1 MTMNKTEVVIEMNN
15 KKTDFTISE
24 FGKKARVSVR
34 TLRFYE
40 EIGLLVP
47 VRKNSSG
54 HRLYGL
60 AELAKLQQIQSL
72 KFLGYSLRE
81 IIDFMGSE
89 TSEFVRL
96 EMSLPLQQKKG

>member
-1 MTMNKTEVVIEMNN
+1 MYVNKTEVVTEMDN
-15 KKTDFTISE
+15 KKPAFTISE
-24 FGKKARVSVR
+24 FGKQARVSVR
-34 TLRFYE
+34 TLRYYE

-47 VRKNSSG
+47 MRKNSSG

-60 AELAKLQQIQSL
+60 IELAKLQQIQSL

-96 EMSLPLQQKKG
+96 DM